1 MLDKKIESMR
11 TLVED
16 DQLVVSNRKHL
27 ADIATSLFRKKGYH
41 NTSTRDI
48 AIASGMSVG
57 ALYQYIQHKEDLL
70 ILILQAFLEAYE
82 SKVSGI
88 IQGDGSARERLERFV
103 AAYYKTLDQHYA
115 KTDVVYHEFANL
127 RDETKDYFSK
137 IENEVIDL
145 VKGIV
150 EDGIADGSLTDCNS
164 LFVAHNIVSM
174 GHMWALKRRRFRN
187 IMNIDQYIEEQI
199 RYLKKV
205 LEPAS
210 ETGSGR
216 AKAASSAPA
225 RNGKARRRKTG

>member
-27 ADIATSLFRKKGYH
+27 ADIATNLFRKKGYH

-70 ILILQAFLEAYE
+70 ILILQAFLEAYQ
-82 SKVSGI
+82 SKVYSVV
-88 IQGDGSARERLERFV
+88 QGEGSPIERLRHFV
-103 AAYYKTLDQHYA
+103 TTYYETLDQHHA

-137 IENEVIDL
+137 IEDEVIDL
-145 VKGIV
+145 VKGVID
-150 EDGIADGSLTDCNS
+150 DGVADGSIDQCNS
-164 LFVAHNIVSM
+164 LFIAHNIISM

-187 IMNIDQYIEEQI
+187 VMTVDQYIDEQMG
-199 RYLKKV
+199 YLKKV
-205 LEPAS
+205 L
-210 ETGSGR
+210 G
-216 AKAASSAPA
+216 AK
-225 RNGKARRRKTG
+225 